1 MTRKPR
7 WADAWGP
14 PETSTRHRTTD
25 AYWRKPLAWQKQAQE
40 RGVPY
45 RVFCGSLCDV
55 FEDNPQVT
63 YWRLELFEEII
74 YNTPWLR
81 WLVLTKRPG
90 QAVKFFNS
98 RPELLTGN
106 IWLGVSVEDQATA
119 DERIP
124 LLLQIPA
131 PVRFVSAEPLLG
143 PVNAE
148 RYMYDSGYYCWN
160 CGYEPSGNIHKYNL
174 FTCAQCGAVWDG
186 THYINWVIVGG
197 ESGPHARPMRPDWA
211 RSLRDQ
217 CQNAGVPFFFK
228 QQGEWLPFSEWPN
241 GYHGWTKAYSFD
253 PSYNGRPDMVRVGKK
268 AAGRL
273 LDGREWNE
281 YPAAV
286 TAPALGAVTG
296 MK

>member
-14 PETSTRHRTTD
+14 PETSTRVRTKT
-25 AYWRKPLAWQKQAQE
+25 WNQPLAWNRKAE
-40 RGVPY
+40 KEGRRC
-45 RVFCGSLCDV
+45 RVFCASLGDV
-55 FEDNPQVT
+55 FEHNAQVAQ
-63 YWRLELFEEII
+63 WRLDLWDLIDA
-74 YNTPWLR
+74 TPKLDWL
-81 WLVLTKRPG
+81 LLTKRPENIMDF
-90 QAVKFFNS
+90 V
-98 RPELLTGN
+98 PELWKHGFWPAHVLPGTS
-106 IWLGVSVEDQATA
+106 IEDQATA
-119 DERIP
+119 DKRIP